1 MKRFLLYI
9 SCFIFVF
16 LVGCKSKSG
25 STKMLEC
32 NSTNSVGST
41 TSEQNYKIYFDSD
54 KVEKLSIGIDVSLSE
69 QDDVTRDNLESDVS
83 KAFESYKNRPGISYS
98 SNVKDNGF
106 SVKLD
111 INFDKLSEEDK
122 ANISL
127 INSEKSFDD
136 IKVEL
141 EGNGFSCK

>member
-1 MKRFLLYI
+1 
-9 SCFIFVF
+9 
-16 LVGCKSKSG
+16 
-25 STKMLEC
+25 MLEC